1 MKVLRRRQ
9 QKWFVDNQEIINS
22 STITN
27 LDDAILSAPQKVFF
41 SDCDNIVLIDS
52 YEDLIEQIQYMLV
65 VPFRFYEAFKLTP
78 FLYWIHK
85 EIDIPEIE
93 KKFGRRNML
102 IQWEPKTWTLLRK
115 KISMLI
121 GRQFLIRQDWFLE
134 MRDEFTIKGII

>member
-1 MKVLRRRQ
+1 MTSKERWLAVLER
-9 QKWFVDNQEIINS
+9 KSVDRV
-22 STITN
+22 
-27 LDDAILSAPQKVFF
+27 P
-41 SDCDNIVLIDS
+41 CDIW
-52 YEDLIEQIQYMLV
+52 
-65 VPFRFYEAFKLTP
+65 AT
-78 FLYWIHK
+78 
-85 EIDIPEIE
+85 PEIE